1 MIYNV
6 RLTLTHIYDQPAAH
20 GRSLIRVVPTSIPG
34 RQRLTAHVLDVTPV
48 PHDRSEGTDFFGNS
62 VLTSSH
68 TEPHSQLQIALACH
82 VAMTPGLPPSDLSPS
97 ISALREDWQRERDL
111 GPSSPLHFLG
121 PTARLKPDPDISAF
135 AAAVISKTATVT
147 ENVIRLGEALHAAMT
162 FDSAATTVDTDASE
176 AFRMRRGVCQ
186 DFAHIMILGLQ
197 SLGIPAG
204 YVSGYLRTLPP
215 EGGEKLEGVDAMHAW
230 VKAWCGVAQGW
241 VEYDPTNKTLIG
253 ADHIVVG
260 YGREYND
267 VAPIRGRLRSAGGQ
281 SSAQAVDVAVV
292 SGSQPTE

>member
-1 MIYNV
+1 MQYQV
-6 RLTLTHIYDQPAAH
+6 RLTIQHQYDQPAAH
-20 GRSLIRVVPTSIPG
+20 GRQLIRVLPKSIPG
-34 RQRLTAHVLDVTPV
+34 RQLLMGHQLTVTPR
-48 PHDRSEGTDFFGNS
+48 PHRQMERVDFFGNA
-62 VLTSSH
+62 VLTS
-68 TEPHSQLQIALACH
+68 TLAEPHSTLDIALDCQ
-82 VAMTPGLPPSDLSPS
+82 VAMTPPLPPSDLSPP
-97 ISALREDWQRERDL
+97 IAALRADWQKERGL
-111 GPSSPLHFLG
+111 GALSPLHFLG
-121 PTARLKPDPDISAF
+121 PTERLKPDADIAAF
-135 AAAVISKTATVT
+135 AADAVSPTATTT
-147 ENVIRLGEALHAAMT
+147 ENVIRFGEALYDAMT
-162 FDSAATTVDTDASE
+162 FDNAATTVDTDASE

-253 ADHIVVG
+253 TDHIVVG

-267 VAPIRGRLRSAGGQ
+267 VSPVRGRLRSSGGQ
-281 SSAQAVDVAVV
+281 RSSQAVDVAIIDGVV
-292 SGSQPTE
+292 PS